1 MTVRKRNISTRLSHK
16 HEINGLSLRAVLVL
30 SKFFL
35 LLNCKNFEKKY
46 YNKQDFQLAVK
57 LGTTFEL
64 GQIDSLF
71 DKSVILKIAIIF
83 GVIEGKMFMFS
94 QI

>member
-30 SKFFL
+30 SKFIL
-35 LLNCKNFEKKY
+35 LLNCKNFEKKCY
-46 YNKQDFQLAVK
+46 DEQDFQLAVK

-64 GQIDSLF
+64 EQIDSLF
-71 DKSVILKIAIIF
+71 NKSVLLKIAIIF
-83 GVIEGKMFMFS
+83 CLI
-94 QI
+94 